1 MHFYAA
7 LFADLTT
14 PADNSMAVKTRWV
27 WEHHWPFGTTT
38 SLLIIAALTGGLV
51 LLYRRQVGQLRPWQR
66 WTLIGLRG
74 LSLMSILAMLTQA
87 VLVEQ
92 HVGLPAL
99 WIVIDDSGSMGT
111 DDTAD
116 QNKPTANANQ
126 STTKTA
132 NATRYE
138 LAKSLLLGHDA
149 RRWRE
154 WNEHYRVEVFFL
166 SEKLQ
171 RLNPAT
177 SANADSKSFEKENS
191 FLRSSQPQGKETL
204 LGAGLLEL
212 LETRRGTPPAAVVL
226 LSDGITTRG
235 PLPSD
240 AAEVAKQQG
249 IPIFCVGLGQEQILR
264 DLELVE
270 VLAPANAWID
280 DLVIIEALVAAPG
293 FEGKSYEMQLLVEG
307 QSEPVDRQTQTAGKP
322 GEDQRVTLAWRP
334 TRGGDYTLTVRIVPR
349 EEEVNTDNN
358 QRTISLHVRE
368 QRLKVLLAA
377 GEPNY
382 DYRFLKDL
390 LQREALVE
398 LRVLLQDADVEFR
411 ETDARGEI
419 ISLPLFPLT
428 AEELKSY
435 AVVIL
440 CDIDPR
446 RCGQAAGRNLSEYV
460 RGGGGVVMLPG
471 QRHWPAVIRASDF
484 AELLPVGLE
493 QAVWSEALTDSKFA
507 WRAEPSQLGQTKAAL
522 QLGDK
527 PAENERW
534 WRERLDPLY
543 QRLNGLRLKP
553 AAQVLVNS
561 IGGQPS
567 TTDPLVISR
576 YVGAGQVL
584 FHASDETWRWR
595 ARHGGPAYV
604 RYWMQTLRQLGRAGL
619 DAEDSVARLFTDRRQ
634 YRAGDTARLLAMIPT
649 AKLTDRT
656 TVVAQ
661 IESTSG
667 VSRRYTLTLDPR
679 QPTFLSGPPITL
691 TSGEYQ
697 ARIVEPA
704 EFTSA
709 EAHWTVLAAPGELD
723 RTGLDAAE
731 LQRTA
736 AVSRGTYARYSE
748 AEQLWPLLPPGR
760 PLELESLPPRPYWNC
775 WPLLA
780 LALGCL
786 VADWGLRRWWG
797 MV

>member
-1 MHFYAA
+1 MHYFTT
-7 LFADLTT
+7 LLADFTT

-27 WEHHWPFGTTT
+27 WEHRWPFGTTA
-38 SLLIIAALTGGLV
+38 SLLIVAACFGFLV
-51 LLYRRQVGQLRPWQR
+51 LLYRRQAAQLRPGRR
-66 WTLIGLRG
+66 WALIGLHG
-74 LSLMSILAMLTQA
+74 LSLMAILAMLTQA

-92 HVGLPAL
+92 RVGLPAL

-111 DDTAD
+111 DDSAD
-116 QNKPTANANQ
+116 QDKRATKANQ
-126 STTKTA
+126 NAEKKT
-132 NATRYE
+132 NATRFE
-138 LAKSLLLGHDA
+138 LAKSLLLEHDA

-154 WNEHYRVEVFFL
+154 WNERYRVEVFLL

-171 RLNPAT
+171 RLDSAT
-177 SANADSKSFEKENS
+177 AADADTKSFEQENRL
-191 FLRSSQPQGKETL
+191 LRSHQPLGKETL
-204 LGAGLLEL
+204 LGSGLLEL
-212 LETRRGTPPAAVVL
+212 LETRRGTPPAAIVL
-226 LSDGITTRG
+226 MSDGITTRG

-249 IPIFCVGLGQEQILR
+249 ISIFCVGLGQEQVLR

-270 VLAPANAWID
+270 VIAPANAWID
-280 DLVIIEALVAAPG
+280 DLVVIEALVAAPG
-293 FEGKSYEMQLLVEG
+293 FEGQSYEVQLLVQG

-322 GEDQRVTLAWRP
+322 GENQRVTLAWRP
-334 TRGGDYTLTVRIVPR
+334 TRGGDYSLTIRIVPR
-349 EEEVNTDNN
+349 EDEVSTDNN
-358 QRTISLHVRE
+358 QRTIALHVRE

-398 LRVLLQDADVEFR
+398 MRVLLQDADVEFR
-411 ETDARGEI
+411 ETNARGEI

-446 RCGQAAGRNLSEYV
+446 RCGQAAGKNLSDYV
-460 RGGGGVVMLPG
+460 RNGGSVVMLPG
-471 QRHWPAVIRASDF
+471 QRHWPAVMRASDF

-493 QAVWSEALTDSKFA
+493 QAAWSEALTDSKFA

-561 IGGQPS
+561 IGGQPAAIE
-567 TTDPLVISR
+567 PLVISH

-619 DAEDSVARLFTDRRQ
+619 DAEDSTARLFTDRRQ
-634 YRAGDTARLLAMIPT
+634 YRAGDSARLLAMIPT

-661 IESTSG
+661 IESSSG

-691 TSGEYQ
+691 NSGDYK
-697 ARIVEPA
+697 ARLVEPA
-704 EFTSA
+704 GLSSA
-709 EAHWTVLAAPGELD
+709 ETRWTVLAAPGELE
-723 RTGLDAAE
+723 RTGLDATE

-736 AVSRGTYARYSE
+736 ANSRGTFVRYAD
-748 AEQLWPLLPPGR
+748 AERLWPLLPPGR
-760 PLELESLPPRPYWNC
+760 PLELESLPPRPYWNR

-786 VADWGLRRWWG
+786 VTVWGLRKWWG
-797 MV
+797 MA